1 MHTFPSTNDDR
12 MPMAKFNKKGTRL
25 LSAALGQSP
34 VVYDVPAN
42 NDSSIGNAVGS
53 VRLSTQGYS
62 NPNFIGYNFMCFAG
76 KEDELVVSPSSNDHN
91 LYVWSLMPKS
101 QGSYLTVDQSVVVLR
116 GHSDEVYTVRYDHNT
131 DTLASAGAEQTIKL
145 WTPSNR

>member
-1 MHTFPSTNDDR
+1 
-12 MPMAKFNKKGTRL
+12 MAKFNRKGTRL
-25 LSAALGQSP
+25 LSTALGQPP

-53 VRLSTQGYS
+53 VRLSTEGYS
-62 NPNFIGYNFMCFAG
+62 PHNCSLDFMCFAG

-101 QGSYLTVDQSVVVLR
+101 QGSDLTVNQSVAVLC

-131 DTLASAGAEQTIKL
+131 DTLASAGEEQTIKL